1 MRLNKIAIMT
11 LTGLMAASP
20 FANAQASES
29 WEWAVT
35 PYLWLPTVT
44 LDADT
49 KVPPGGISN
58 EVAFPEILDDLKG
71 GFLFHV
77 EGQGEQFGMLGD
89 VMWLSLGKERDF
101 TNFSTDTQLD
111 SAIWELAGVW
121 NVEPE
126 RYDGLEVIAGLRYFD
141 VGLDVTFDP
150 VNPAYSNIDVNADK
164 TYSDFMLGV
173 RYLGNFEGNWG
184 YILRAD
190 GSWGGTE
197 GTTNLAGNLTYKT
210 ENGAWA
216 FGYRYLTTTLKPDSK
231 LANATPGDKL
241 DLDITLS
248 GPIFSYTWFI
258 K

>member
-1 MRLNKIAIMT
+1 MRKNKLAMMV
-11 LTGLMAASP
+11 LTGLMAAAP
-20 FANAQASES
+20 LATVQASDS

-44 LDADT
+44 MDADT
-49 KVPPGGISN
+49 NVPPGGVSSDT
-58 EVAFPEILDDLKG
+58 AFADILDDLQG

-77 EGQGEQFGMLGD
+77 EGQGEHLGMMGD

-101 TNFSTDTQLD
+101 SDFSTDTQLD
-111 SAIWELAGVW
+111 ASIWEFAGVW
-121 NVEPE
+121 NVEPT
-126 RYDGLEVIAGLRYFD
+126 RFDGLEVIAGLRYFD
-141 VGLDVTFDP
+141 VGLDISFDP
-150 VNPAYSNIDVNADK
+150 VNPAYSTVDLNADK
-164 TYSDFMLGV
+164 SYSDFMIGL
-173 RYLGNFEGNWG
+173 RYIGNFEGKWG
-184 YILRAD
+184 YVLRAD

-216 FGYRYLTTTLKPDSK
+216 FGYRYLTTTLKADNE
-231 LANATPGDKL
+231 LANADPSDNL

-248 GPIFSYTWFI
+248 GPIFSYTWYF